1 MLDCETSDVERECT
15 EGVVP
20 TEGAGRT
27 SCCECLP
34 EAREKAL
41 LGELLEVG
49 VEVSLMLI
57 L

>member
-20 TEGAGRT
+20 TEGAGER
-27 SCCECLP
+27 LP

-49 VEVSLMLI
+49 MEVSLMLI